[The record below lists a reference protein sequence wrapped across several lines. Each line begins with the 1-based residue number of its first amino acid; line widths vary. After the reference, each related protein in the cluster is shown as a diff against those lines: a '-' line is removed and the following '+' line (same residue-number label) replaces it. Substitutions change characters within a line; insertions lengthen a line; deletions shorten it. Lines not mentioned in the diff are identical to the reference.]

1 MANTMQWWQRAVI
14 YEIWMRSFFDAD
26 GDGVGD
32 LPGLIGKLD
41 YVQSL
46 GAGAIW
52 LSPIFPSPWADA
64 GYDVSDFLGIHPQF
78 GTMEDFDRLVVE
90 AHSRGIRIILDW
102 LVNHTSDQH
111 PWFQDARSSR
121 GSKCRNW
128 YIWADPKPDGSP
140 PNNWLSVFGG
150 SA

>member
-41 YVQSL
+41 YVQTL

-64 GYDVSDFLGIHPQF
+64 GYDVSDFLRF
-78 GTMEDFDRLVVE
+78 
-90 AHSRGIRIILDW
+90 ILSLARWRTSIASW
-102 LVNHTSDQH
+102 LR
-111 PWFQDARSSR
+111 PIA
-121 GSKCRNW
+121 
-128 YIWADPKPDGSP
+128 A
-140 PNNWLSVFGG
+140 VFGSSWTG
-150 SA
+150 SSTTRRINIRGFKGRSFQPWLEVSELVHLG

>member
-41 YVQSL
+41 YVQTL

-64 GYDVSDFLGIHPQF
+64 GYDVSDFLAFILSLARG
-78 GTMEDFDRLVVE
+78 GLDRLVVE
-90 AHSRGIRIILDW
+90 AHSRGIRIIWTGCQPHVESTSVVSGRSFQPW
-102 LVNHTSDQH
+102 LEVSELVHL
-111 PWFQDARSSR
+111 
-121 GSKCRNW
+121 G
-128 YIWADPKPDGSP
+128 
-140 PNNWLSVFGG
+140 
-150 SA
+150 